1 MVLEWLQEDPVE
13 VADEL
18 EMPQFD
24 MYEYRAEK
32 CVKKYKTGE

>member
-1 MVLEWLQEDPVE
+1 MTLDWLQEDPVE
-13 VADEL
+13 VSEDL

-24 MYEYRAEK
+24 MYDHHAET